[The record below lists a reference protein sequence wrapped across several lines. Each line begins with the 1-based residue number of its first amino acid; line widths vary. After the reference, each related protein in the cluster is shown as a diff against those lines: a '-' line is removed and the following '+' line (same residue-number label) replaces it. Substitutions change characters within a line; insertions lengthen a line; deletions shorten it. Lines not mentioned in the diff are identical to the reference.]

1 MVASSTYK
9 PIMGGKATSTSN
21 AARSI
26 PDGKYIV
33 CVGGT
38 TQFEVNPTIKF
49 IIVDT
54 SVKAAELTSRMPCER
69 ATQRVRE
76 HTIGESIPKDKI
88 NESFS
93 RWYFLRAV

>member
-1 MVASSTYK
+1 
-9 PIMGGKATSTSN
+9 MGGKATSTSN

-54 SVKAAELTSRMPCER
+54 SEKAAELALWLC
-69 ATQRVRE
+69 
-76 HTIGESIPKDKI
+76 DK
-88 NESFS
+88 E
-93 RWYFLRAV
+93 LDDDL

>member
-33 CVGGT
+33 CVGGA
-38 TQFEVNPTIKF
+38 TQPEVNPTIKF
-49 IIVDT
+49 IIVASLAQSKTT
-54 SVKAAELTSRMPCER
+54 SSAAVGHSEYWPS
-69 ATQRVRE
+69 
-76 HTIGESIPKDKI
+76 
-88 NESFS
+88 
-93 RWYFLRAV
+93 